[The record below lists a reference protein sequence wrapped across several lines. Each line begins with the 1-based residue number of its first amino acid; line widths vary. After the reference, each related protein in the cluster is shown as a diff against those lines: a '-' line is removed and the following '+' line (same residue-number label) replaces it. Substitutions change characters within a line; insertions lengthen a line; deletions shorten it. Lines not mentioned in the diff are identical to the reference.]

1 MDPHKDPSRVP
12 SGKKRGNV
20 LFTNALACGFFFP
33 CHFIFL
39 KLATALSESEEDGVE
54 RSESSYDACLSRLQ
68 KKPQASRIQV
78 TMLGTND
85 GEENLNFPRITSS
98 QLRQI

>member
-1 MDPHKDPSRVP
+1 MKKMVRKEVRVATTLAYQDC
-12 SGKKRGNV
+12 KK
-20 LFTNALACGFFFP
+20 T
-33 CHFIFL
+33 
-39 KLATALSESEEDGVE
+39 
-54 RSESSYDACLSRLQ
+54 
-68 KKPQASRIQV
+68 QASRIQV